1 LAVAIE
7 QQELFKREPKMIA
20 QSSIQTARTCPAI
33 VSKAGPSAAAPNEYL
48 MLDDKGVPRWVNDPE
63 AATTFS
69 SMRDATRMALRL
81 PGAMRAFG
89 LLRDV
94 EMTLYH

>member
-1 LAVAIE
+1 
-7 QQELFKREPKMIA
+7 MIA
-20 QSSIQTARTCPAI
+20 PTPVRTIRACPAI
-33 VSKAGPSAAAPNEYL
+33 VSKAGPTEAAPIEYL
-48 MLDDKGVPRWVNDPE
+48 MLDDKGAPVWVTDPE

-89 LLRDV
+89 LPRDV